1 MAITT
6 KAFVLDQL
14 DVAPELEDVRV
25 EEPGTR
31 EVRVHLTASGVCHTD
46 LSAVHNARAV
56 PMVLG
61 HEGAGIVEH
70 IGTDVRAVKVGDP
83 VIVSWRAACGHCRRC
98 NSGRQ
103 DLCETVLTT
112 AEPRIHRMN
121 GQPLHLILNAG
132 TFCEYVVVPEEAAI
146 RIPAEMPLEK
156 AALIGCGVATGIG
169 AVLHTARVQTGENVA
184 IFGVGGVGLNVVQG
198 ARLAHAGM
206 IIAVDINES
215 KLKRASELGATHIL
229 NSKLVDPVNAILEL
243 TQGRGVEHAF
253 EVVGLSKLMDQAL
266 QTLAR
271 GGELTMVGGAE
282 PNDAFSFLPR
292 WFLSKQQVM
301 RGCVYGNCRPPRDFP
316 LFVDWYLNG
325 QLHLDELLSNFA
337 RLEQLPEIFNGA
349 SHPDSVRTVIRF

>member
-1 MAITT
+1 MSIVTQ
-6 KAFVLDQL
+6 AFVLDHPGA
-14 DVAPELEDVRV
+14 VPALEQVRV
-25 EEPGTR
+25 QEPGSR

-46 LSAVHNARAV
+46 LNAVRNARFW

-61 HEGAGIVEH
+61 HEGAGIVESV
-70 IGTDVRAVKVGDP
+70 GEDVRTVRAGDP
-83 VIVSWRAACGHCRRC
+83 VIVSWRAACGRCRRC

-103 DLCETVLTT
+103 DLCENVQTT
-112 AEPRIHRMN
+112 AEPRIHRAN

-132 TFCEYVVVPEEAAI
+132 TFCEYVVVPETAAI
-146 RIPAEMPLEK
+146 PIPAEMPLEK

-169 AVLHTARVQTGENVA
+169 AAMRTANVQPGDCVA

-206 IIAVDINES
+206 IIAVDLVES
-215 KLKRASELGATHIL
+215 KLERAKELGATHTV
-229 NSKLVDPVNAILEL
+229 NSKTVEPVNAILEL
-243 TQGRGVEHAF
+243 TQGRGVEFAF

-266 QTLAR
+266 QTLTR
-271 GGELTMVGGAE
+271 GGELILVGGAE
-282 PNDAFSFLPR
+282 PDDVFSFIPR

-301 RGCVYGNCRPPRDFP
+301 RGCVYGNCRPPLDFP
-316 LFVDWYLNG
+316 LFVDWYLHG

-337 RLEQLPEIFNGA
+337 RLEQLPEIFQGN